1 MKGSGGRSESNRT
14 SFLAQ
19 GTAKLRPALPQGVV
33 DVEFICVPKKQ
44 LDEFKEEM
52 SIEGY

>member
-1 MKGSGGRSESNRT
+1 MW
-14 SFLAQ
+14 L
-19 GTAKLRPALPQGVV
+19 
-33 DVEFICVPKKQ
+33 KKQ